1 MATEPI
7 SIRLDEEVFKFLKKQ
22 ANKEGRTLSG
32 MINKYLSDSKNR
44 VLRQKQI
51 DELS

>member
-1 MATEPI
+1 MATEFI
-7 SIRLDEEVFKFLKKQ
+7 GVRINKEVIKFLRKQ

-44 VLRQKQI
+44 QFNI
-51 DELS
+51 DKTNE